1 MTRTWPGIKKL
12 KSNDVEKTRVRA
24 PKYPVTRAYRPN
36 AGWDPR
42 TDKPLRTSAIPSIAA
57 ATAWPWL
64 TPNPPTSGGHLIGLL
79 DDGAAFCYDPH
90 AWYEAGFTNAM
101 NIAIIGATGS
111 GKSTTAC
118 AIALRALA
126 HTNRHVLVVDGKSDW
141 GRYADAYGGTVVR
154 FKGTSTAINMLDV
167 PVGMDPAA
175 ASDHRMRATRVL
187 LEIVA
192 ERKLTDTE
200 LLALSRATT
209 RLPDDARLSDV
220 RERVA
225 RPTGATDAETQELID
240 AGKSLLAPL
249 SRITTP
255 GSTYAQLLDRPS
267 TVRFDPTAPLF
278 VVSLGDL
285 EVTSDLRECV
295 IAAAQSWIHAAT
307 TAQNGKRILILD
319 EAWQLLKY
327 EAAAVAHAE
336 RLRLARAYGLS
347 TVMILH
353 RPADIS
359 MFGEP
364 GSTHRASVEAVFN
377 LSDVHIIGKLNYDD
391 ALDAQQLLHL
401 NEVETTAIR
410 TARTG
415 QLLWSVETAQGGRTS
430 WLVHTQ
436 RTEGEAAL
444 WNTKI

>member
-1 MTRTWPGIKKL
+1 MRRSGGKATPVKAAKYPQPRKYL
-12 KSNDVEKTRVRA
+12 KS
-24 PKYPVTRAYRPN
+24 
-36 AGWDPR
+36 AGWDAASDRPA
-42 TDKPLRTSAIPSIAA
+42 RTSAIPSIAA

-126 HTNRHVLVVDGKSDW
+126 HINRHVLVIDGKSDW

-154 FKGTSTAINMLDV
+154 FKGTDTAINMLDV
-167 PVGMDPAA
+167 PAGMDAA
-175 ASDHRMRATRVL
+175 AAADHRMRATRVL

-209 RLPDDARLSDV
+209 NLPDDARLSDV

-225 RPTGATDAETQELID
+225 RPQGGSASDLAELVE
-240 AGKSLLAPL
+240 AGRTLLPPL
-249 SRITTP
+249 TRITTP
-255 GSTYAQLLDRPS
+255 DSTYARLLDRPS
-267 TVRFDPTAPLF
+267 TVRFDPKAPLF

-307 TAQNGKRILILD
+307 TAQSGKRILILD

-327 EAAAVAHAE
+327 EAAALAHAE

-377 LSDVHIIGKLNYDD
+377 LSDVHIIGKLNYED
-391 ALDAQQLLHL
+391 AIDAQRLLHL
-401 NEVETTAIR
+401 NDVETTAIR

-415 QLLWSVETAQGGRTS
+415 QLLWSVESAQGGRTS
-430 WLVHTQ
+430 WLVHTK

-444 WNTKI
+444 WNTKVAL

>member
-1 MTRTWPGIKKL
+1 M
-12 KSNDVEKTRVRA
+12 KTRAQKTRAQKSCA
-24 PKYPVTRAYRPN
+24 PKYPRQQKRGSSP
-36 AGWDPR
+36 GWDR
-42 TDKPLRTSAIPSIAA
+42 KSDKPSRTSAIASIAA

-64 TPNPPTSGGHLIGLL
+64 TPTPPTAGGHLIGLL
-79 DDGAAFCYDPH
+79 DDGAAFCFDPH

-126 HTNRHVLVVDGKSDW
+126 HKHRHVLVIDGKSDW
-141 GRYADAYGGTVVR
+141 GRYAQAYGGTVIR
-154 FKGTSTAINMLDV
+154 FNGTSTAINMLDV
-167 PVGMDPAA
+167 PDGMDPAVA
-175 ASDHRMRATRVL
+175 ADHRMRATRVL

-209 RLPDDARLSDV
+209 HLPANARLSDV
-220 RERVA
+220 RARVA
-225 RPTGATDAETQELID
+225 QPTGENDNEILELQL
-240 AGKSLLAPL
+240 AGKPLLAPL
-249 SRITTP
+249 ARITTP
-255 GSTYAQLLDRPS
+255 GSTYAQLLDRES
-267 TVRFDPTAPLF
+267 TIRFDPDAALF

-307 TAQNGKRILILD
+307 TAQSGKRILILD

-327 EAAAVAHAE
+327 EAAAIAHAE

-359 MFGEP
+359 MFGDP

-391 ALDAQQLLHL
+391 AIEAQRLLHL
-401 NEVETTAIR
+401 NDVETRSIR
-410 TARTG
+410 SALTG
-415 QLLWSVETAQGGRTS
+415 QLLWSVETATGGRRS
-430 WLVHTQ
+430 WLVHTK
-436 RTEGEAAL
+436 RTNAEAML
-444 WNTKI
+444 WNTKKTP